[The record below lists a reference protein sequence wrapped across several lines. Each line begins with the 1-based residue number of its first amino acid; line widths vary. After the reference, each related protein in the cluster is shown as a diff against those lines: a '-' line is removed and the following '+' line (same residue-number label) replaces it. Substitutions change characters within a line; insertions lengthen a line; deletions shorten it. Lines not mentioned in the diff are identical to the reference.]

1 MKPITCLVGATVAV
15 ALAACQPMP
24 IDVQVDCADWHNAF
38 FFDEAEAPDVTR
50 CLQAGVDPNARDE
63 NGWTPLLGAATFT
76 ANPAVIVAL
85 LDAGADPNART
96 EDGTT
101 PLLGAA
107 TFAANAAVISA
118 LLDAGADPN
127 ARTEDGETP
136 LHLAAGIG
144 DAEVMEVL
152 LQAGA
157 DPNARDNDGR
167 LPGKFD

>member
-24 IDVQVDCADWHNAF
+24 IDVQVDCADWNNAF

-50 CLQAGVDPNARDE
+50 CLQAGV
-63 NGWTPLLGAATFT
+63 
-76 ANPAVIVAL
+76 
-85 LDAGADPNART
+85 
-96 EDGTT
+96 
-101 PLLGAA
+101 
-107 TFAANAAVISA
+107 
-118 LLDAGADPN
+118 DPN